1 LVIPALLKL
10 YLHPTQD
17 SKVVK
22 PDQLRIE
29 PETTVEEFIDQFGN
43 RAARVMLPAGSVRVW
58 NEAVVKDEGQPD
70 PINLEAQQHSISELP
85 LEVLPYLLS
94 SRYCE
99 VDRLSEIA
107 WELFWASS

>member
-1 LVIPALLKL
+1 MLIRLGYEWLFTVPSSTPVPALLKL

-70 PINLEAQQHSISELP
+70 PINLER
-85 LEVLPYLLS
+85 V
-94 SRYCE
+94 
-99 VDRLSEIA
+99 
-107 WELFWASS
+107 